1 MYIVT
6 TVWRLTLEHF
16 IVSTGGFFQVEQNKI
31 WEKSEIITYC
41 LCVFCYK
48 YCNKPAQLKQHYYF
62 KFSQTYF
69 MLISPPQ
76 KNLHLTS
83 LYNRIKTYPRCICS
97 NISHIAGHTS
107 IDSWYTIW
115 FILSADK
122 PACTVVVC
130 TPTSLPGITTCVKFR
145 ENYLPRHLVQK
156 LAGINQR
163 KGCTCTR
170 NTELEWLEEWMQKG
184 FIWGGFLAT
193 LRTLSLS
200 PLEEYTA

>member
-1 MYIVT
+1 MYFVINT
-6 TVWRLTLEHF
+6 AINLL
-16 IVSTGGFFQVEQNKI
+16 SSNN
-31 WEKSEIITYC
+31 ITISSFHKHI
-41 LCVFCYK
+41 LCWF
-48 YCNKPAQLKQHYYF
+48 
-62 KFSQTYF
+62 
-69 MLISPPQ
+69 PPP

-170 NTELEWLEEWMQKG
+170 NTELEWLEEWMKKG
-184 FIWGGFLAT
+184 FIWGFF
-193 LRTLSLS
+193 
-200 PLEEYTA
+200 